1 MHKLRGFTLIEIMLV
16 LVLLSLSAVAVI
28 TTLPS
33 SSDDRLEEHAQR
45 FSQRLQLL
53 NEDAMLNG
61 KDLGVWFDEDKGQ
74 YRFVTLTSE
83 GWEKMAENRYYS
95 ESDLEAEFAISLQ
108 LGSDEWGDD
117 DRLFEPGSLFDEE
130 MFADEEKKKQSP
142 PPQVMVL
149 SSGEITPFQVA
160 FYPNVG
166 DEFRDGW
173 RIKAADNGLISILK
187 PGERDEDE

>member
-1 MHKLRGFTLIEIMLV
+1 MKKQSGFTLIEIMLV

-33 SSDDRLEEHAQR
+33 SSDDRLKEHAQR
-45 FSQRLQLL
+45 FMQRLQLL

-61 KDLGVWFDEDKGQ
+61 KDYGVRFNEDKGQ
-74 YRFVTLTSE
+74 YRFVELSEE
-83 GWEKMAENRYYS
+83 GWQNMKENRYYS
-95 ESDLEAEFAISLQ
+95 ESELEAEFAIRLQ

-130 MFADEEKKKQSP
+130 MFADKEKKKQSP

-149 SSGEITPFQVA
+149 SSGEITPFQVS
-160 FYPNVG
+160 FFPNVG

-173 RIKAADNGLISILK
+173 RIKTADNGLINLLK

>member
-1 MHKLRGFTLIEIMLV
+1 MQRHSGFTLIEIMLV

-28 TTLPS
+28 VTLPS
-33 SSDDRLEEHAQR
+33 SSDGRLEEHAQR
-45 FSQRLQLL
+45 FLQRVQLL

-61 KDLGVWFDEDKGQ
+61 KDFGIWFDEEKGL
-74 YRFVTLTSE
+74 YRFLILSSD

-95 ESDLEAEFAISLQ
+95 ESDLEAEFSITLQ

-130 MFADEEKKKQSP
+130 MFTDEEKKKPSP

-149 SSGEITPFQVA
+149 SSGEITPFQLA

-166 DEFRDGW
+166 DEVREGW
-173 RIKAADNGLISILK
+173 RIKVTENGVISLLK
-187 PGERDEDE
+187 PGEHDEDE